1 MSESSSP
8 AASSRPPLDVP
19 VQVEQ
24 ISWAGLVPQAARGVL
39 YLLHPDE
46 DLQDV
51 GEAIAHDE
59 VPRVRALLES
69 GRLYKPPDDALRN
82 DPQRLYRFVIVQ
94 PFVVAQAEADP
105 SAG

>member
-1 MSESSSP
+1 M
-8 AASSRPPLDVP
+8 
-19 VQVEQ
+19 QVEQ

-39 YLLHPDE
+39 YLLHPEE
-46 DLQDV
+46 DLLAV

-59 VPRVRALLES
+59 VPQVQTLLAS
-69 GRLYKPPDDALRN
+69 GRLYKPVDAALAD

-94 PFVVAQAEADP
+94 PFVVAQADAGP